1 MKRTYQSLIALSLLF
16 SLACQDQSAT
26 EAEASQESESLFS
39 ISKAAFHENEMS
51 LVQSETVSLNKKIS
65 CNGVIDLPPQN
76 RAVMSAVLGGY
87 VEEIKLLEGSPVKKG
102 EVLLYLSNPAY
113 LEMQERY
120 LKAEAEVLYLEKEY
134 ARQKA
139 LQEEKVNAVKD
150 LQSTERELQQAKAQ
164 KQSLEK
170 RLALIGINAAQL
182 QADALVSKVGIR
194 APIDGTVADIAV
206 SQGSYVSPND
216 PLLSILNTDHLHLEL
231 DVFEQDLPQI
241 KKGQQIAFKLSEYGK
256 KELKGEVYLIGKQLD
271 PEKRTVRVHGHIE
284 DLDSATLAVGMFVE
298 AQILSDEQIYPA
310 VPQAAAYE
318 LEDQWFVLALADS
331 TNEAMLFERIA
342 VKQVAEHKGM
352 QLIEVEGQ
360 EMPKAL
366 LAGAYHFLGESEGG
380 E

>member
-1 MKRTYQSLIALSLLF
+1 
-16 SLACQDQSAT
+16 
-26 EAEASQESESLFS
+26 
-39 ISKAAFHENEMS
+39 
-51 LVQSETVSLNKKIS
+51 
-65 CNGVIDLPPQN
+65 
-76 RAVMSAVLGGY
+76 
-87 VEEIKLLEGSPVKKG
+87 
-102 EVLLYLSNPAY
+102 
-113 LEMQERY
+113 
-120 LKAEAEVLYLEKEY
+120 
-134 ARQKA
+134 

-241 KKGQQIAFKLSEYGK
+241 KKGQKIAFKLSEYGK